1 MSVVTFRAAT
11 RSPIPSPRHPALMNR
26 ISAVPFPPQSSAS
39 LTRNERKPVA
49 TLSRQDSS
57 HSLLAPLHYESNY
70 AYPLLV
76 WLHGPGGSER
86 ELVRVMPLVSLR
98 NYVSLAVRGP
108 ADEHPGY
115 SWPQTVDSIQT
126 AELRIAEA
134 IAVAQRRFNLHPER
148 VFLCGAGN
156 GGTMA
161 IRLALRRPD
170 LYAGAASLGGPF
182 PDGHAPLAR
191 LKQARRVRLLIE
203 HPRDSVCYPIERVCR
218 ELALFHA
225 AGMSVTLRQ
234 YPCPDEL
241 TTQML
246 HDLDVWLMEQVT
258 GVAAEEQEHVPLPSD
273 WN

>member
-1 MSVVTFRAAT
+1 
-11 RSPIPSPRHPALMNR
+11 MNR
-26 ISAVPFPPQSSAS
+26 LSAVPSPPQSSAS
-39 LTRNERKPVA
+39 LQARPARSQAA
-49 TLSRQDSS
+49 TLSRQDCS
-57 HSLLAPLHYESNY
+57 HALLAPLHYEANY

-76 WLHGPGGSER
+76 WLHGEGGSER
-86 ELVRVMPLVSLR
+86 ELAQVMPLVSLR

-108 ADEHPGY
+108 ESQQQGY
-115 SWPQTVDSIQT
+115 GWPQTADSIET

-134 IAVAQRRFNLHPER
+134 VAAAQRRFNVHAER
-148 VFLCGAGN
+148 IFLAGYGS

-170 LYAGAASLGGPF
+170 LYAGAASIGGSF
-182 PDGHAPLAR
+182 PEGHAPLAR
-191 LKQARRVRLLIE
+191 LAQARQTKLLIA
-203 HPRDSVCYPIERVCR
+203 HPRDSVSYPIKRVCQ
-218 ELALFHA
+218 ELSLFHS
-225 AGMSVTLRQ
+225 AGMCVTLRQ

-258 GVAAEEQEHVPLPSD
+258 GVAAEEQEQVPLPSD